1 MSSLFY
7 AGQAKRTSGT
17 FTVTMRNG
25 AKLAK
30 KLEKLK
36 DGGETAIKYTVSD
49 FTARAP
55 GWVTK
60 GIRRHYGVDTAAIN
74 DAGPKT
80 KRGGTSTNVAGIVVD
95 GVSLKY
101 EGKTLTPTHFNMNYS
116 QPHPKGL
123 QTKRVVIPGQKIA
136 EKATNK
142 NAEYG
147 MVRTPVPYQIKATII
162 KGHRATMKGGTYI
175 APSNSRNAGAPNIP
189 FQRTPGHKFPVEAIH
204 TLSVPQ
210 MIGNEEHPSRASETI
225 NNIISENIEKRFN
238 NHIKRVMK

>member
-1 MSSLFY
+1 MSDLFH
-7 AGQAKRTSGT
+7 AGQSKRTGGSI
-17 FTVTMRNG
+17 TVTMKNG
-25 AKLAK
+25 TKLAK
-30 KLEKLK
+30 RLEKLK
-36 DGGETAIKYTVSD
+36 DGGETAIKYTISD
-49 FTARAP
+49 FASRAP

-60 GIRRHYGVDTAAIN
+60 GIRQHYGVDTAAIK

-80 KRGGTSTNVAGIVVD
+80 KRGGTSKNVSGIVV
-95 GVSLKY
+95 GGISLKY

-123 QTKRVVIPGQKIA
+123 QIKRVIVPGQKID
-136 EKATNK
+136 EKAKNK

-147 MVRTPVPYQIKATII
+147 MVRTPVPYQVKATII

-175 APSNSRNAGAPNIP
+175 APSNSKNAGAPNIP

-210 MIGNEEHPSRASETI
+210 MIGNEEHPSKASETI
-225 NNIISENIEKRFN
+225 NNMISEKLEKRFN
-238 NHIKRVMK
+238 NHIKRTMK